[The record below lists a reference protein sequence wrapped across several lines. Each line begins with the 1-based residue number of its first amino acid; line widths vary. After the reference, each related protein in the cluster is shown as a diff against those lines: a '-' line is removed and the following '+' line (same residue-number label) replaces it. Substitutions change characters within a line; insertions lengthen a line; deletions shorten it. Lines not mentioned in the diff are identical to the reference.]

1 MMPMRLG
8 TPMPSLDG
16 ATEWVNGGPVTAEE
30 LRGQPTL
37 IHFWAVSC
45 HSCHDMMPALR
56 QWRDQYAPQGLQ
68 VISIHQPRSEAD
80 LDLEAA
86 KQAIHE
92 NNLVHPVALDHSYA
106 IVDAWENKFVPA
118 FYLFDSEGK
127 LRHYQAGDRGQRMIQ
142 QAIERVLAAAA
153 AAPTSGG

>member
-1 MMPMRLG
+1 MPMRLG

-68 VISIHQPRSEAD
+68 VIASISRAEAD

-86 KQAIHE
+86 KE
-92 NNLVHPVALDHSYA
+92 RFTRTTRPPGRPDHSYA
-106 IVDAWENKFVPA
+106 IVD
-118 FYLFDSEGK
+118 
-127 LRHYQAGDRGQRMIQ
+127 
-142 QAIERVLAAAA
+142 
-153 AAPTSGG
+153 